1 MDDPI
6 AAPELLSSTERVHQ
20 YIEKTLAAVLDQLL
34 MADGQPAITLKRRTT
49 HATFFI
55 NSRNGALE
63 STDTETI
70 ISYSWPGK
78 DAYEAWRFTV
88 AMRILSAIAEA
99 IHSGLVISKRDIYYG
114 DPVCFGTQ
122 RVVDGLVDDFAL
134 TIGVQRSD
142 LNVEAA
148 AKGLVTGY
156 YQLITTKDEVID
168 ARFSTKDCLIPM
180 AHEVAQIDISN
191 VSWVLILEKEAI
203 YRRLASSSFHTRAA
217 AGNGILITGKGYPDL
232 GTRAFVRKIF
242 ESQPQPD
249 NGPRFYALV
258 DSDPDGMA
266 IMSTYKYGSMAHTR
280 NNGHLNVP
288 SLRWLGLRTSDVVC
302 DAESLGDETLIRLTM
317 RDRKK
322 VVSMLTKNPVWAV
335 DGPELE
341 WRAELLRMLMLNVKA
356 ETEILYHRHGGLE
369 GWINRQME
377 RMSGYLL

>member
-20 YIEKTLAAVLDQLL
+20 YIEKTLAAVLDQLSI
-34 MADGQPAITLKRRTT
+34 ADGQPAITLKRRTT

-122 RVVDGLVDDFAL
+122 RVVDSLVDDFAL

-356 ETEILYHRHGGLE
+356 ETEILYHRQGGLE